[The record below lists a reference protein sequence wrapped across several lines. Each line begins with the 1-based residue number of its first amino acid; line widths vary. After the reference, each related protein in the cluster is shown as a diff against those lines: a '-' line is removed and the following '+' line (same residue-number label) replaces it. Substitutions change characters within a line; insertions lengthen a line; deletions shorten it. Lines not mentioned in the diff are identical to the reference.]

1 MFLSALVLPKQLG
14 VTHKIHTT
22 PCCIAFAPSMMGSN
36 VAECRGPAAISLPL
50 CRLRTQSKGT
60 SVSWVTTWM
69 NNYSV
74 SNQDIALVGKKCR
87 DVPTRSHCR
96 ICVGKKRSSSGVKQ
110 SPGFETRQV
119 KTSSETIILIQEG
132 HRGDSKSPDHVNW
145 SLLRRARCW
154 TAGKHGLIP

>member
-60 SVSWVTTWM
+60 CGFLSDNLNEQLQCVESR
-69 NNYSV
+69 YCASR
-74 SNQDIALVGKKCR
+74 KKMQR
-87 DVPTRSHCR
+87 RANEEPL
-96 ICVGKKRSSSGVKQ
+96 
-110 SPGFETRQV
+110 PY
-119 KTSSETIILIQEG
+119 
-132 HRGDSKSPDHVNW
+132 
-145 SLLRRARCW
+145 LRRKKA
-154 TAGKHGLIP
+154 